1 MGHFFGWEQN
11 IRYLFLNLAQCLLS
25 PLVCDIYLDYFMQI
39 FQRVPDLRQE
49 YCPQAPIF
57 YIFWI
62 NSNVKRELLEKNFEF
77 GKTTGKRYICISLTR
92 WAIDLEDPFL
102 KDECLKSYETFTSD
116 DLVKFGD
123 WVISFGADNLTMR
136 IYDIFCVILPRK
148 YLFGRILCNILFPNI
163 NSA

>member
-1 MGHFFGWEQN
+1 MGHFFAWEQN
-11 IRYLFLNLAQCLLS
+11 IRYLCLNLAQCLLS

-49 YCPQAPIF
+49 YCPRAPIF
-57 YIFWI
+57 YIFRI
-62 NSNVKRELLEKNFEF
+62 NSNVKRELFEKITNLA
-77 GKTTGKRYICISLTR
+77 RQQASAVCISLTH

-102 KDECLKSYETFTSD
+102 KDECLKNFETFTSD
-116 DLVKFGD
+116 DLVKFGN

-136 IYDIFCVILPRK
+136 IYEISCVFLPRK
-148 YLFGRILCNILFPNI
+148 YLFGRILCNIVFPNI